1 MRKDFY
7 VFRHGETDLNKQK
20 RWQGSGEDYDL
31 NATGVAQAELAVNK
45 LKEKK
50 LEVIF
55 SSPLKGLCIRQKSSE
70 RPSGRKSGQKM
81 ICANVFTVM
90 LKES

>member
-45 LKEKK
+45 LKEEKTGSYFFK
-50 LEVIF
+50 PFE
-55 SSPLKGLCIRQKSSE
+55 KGFAYGRNRRKGRRGGSQ
-70 RPSGRKSGQKM
+70 GRK
-81 ICANVFTVM
+81 
-90 LKES
+90 